1 MTTHLKISIHGS
13 CVTRDAF
20 NYLPFSKENILY
32 YQARS
37 SLCTKHLPPAQPPQA
52 LLDALSNK
60 FKTRMLTF
68 DLSRAP
74 IPNNS
79 PIIFDLIDERFEICS
94 YQGVSYTQSEN
105 PQGITSEII
114 HPKHSKERL
123 SLFSQGVSH
132 ICHQL
137 KNTPVLLHKAYY
149 ATHYVNDKESA
160 LKAMP
165 TDKQHLKAMN
175 TYLDTLHDVFLL
187 AMPHAIPIEVE
198 PSLRVANPDH
208 IWGLAPYHYIDE
220 YYASLQRHILDA
232 LK

>member
-132 ICHQL
+132 IYDRL

-149 ATHYVNDKESA
+149 ATHYISDDNLT
-160 LKAMP
+160 LKPLPA
-165 TDKQHLKAMN
+165 DEEHIRDMN
-175 TYLDTLHDVFLL
+175 TYLDTLHDAFLK
-187 AMPHAIPIEVE
+187 AIPHAIPIEVDH
-198 PSLRVANPDH
+198 SLRVANPNH
-208 IWGLAPYHYIDE
+208 IWGLAPYHYIDD
-220 YYASLQRHILDA
+220 YYASLQRLILDA